1 MSLVLRPPT
10 PADAVRWW
18 QTAVDPEQRQLGA
31 PAFVAAPRSPEDV
44 AVRLSVEPPAP
55 IQPQSYVVV
64 DDDAPEHLLGDVG
77 WRWAGHEQLGV
88 ADIGYSVHPDA
99 RRRGVARGAIALIFE
114 LLTADPLGPR
124 LARVQL
130 DHSIENPASCRAAS
144 AAGLAIEGRRPAF
157 LPLRGADGVVRHH
170 TVCLH
175 GRVSADVDPT
185 TGRPVSGA

>member
-44 AVRLSVEPPAP
+44 AVGLSVEPPAP

-77 WRWAGHEQLGV
+77 WRGCSSTTA
-88 ADIGYSVHPDA
+88 SRT
-99 RRRGVARGAIALIFE
+99 RRRVA
-114 LLTADPLGPR
+114 PR
-124 LARVQL
+124 AR
-130 DHSIENPASCRAAS
+130 PAS
-144 AAGLAIEGRRPAF
+144 
-157 LPLRGADGVVRHH
+157 
-170 TVCLH
+170 
-175 GRVSADVDPT
+175 
-185 TGRPVSGA
+185 